1 MGCAYLTCIQYI
13 ILYPEEDGTKHTEAK
28 VKKSLETAV
37 STEARDH
44 VVMQIVL
51 ENLFECEE
59 MLGLDV
65 QHPK

>member
-1 MGCAYLTCIQYI
+1 MQKK
-13 ILYPEEDGTKHTEAK
+13 DGTKHTEAK